1 MGKKKQNITCLK
13 NTNVI
18 VINKMDHPS
27 CVTSFNRAVNAFIK
41 RGQKEIV
48 INCRCEKNSIFPDA
62 CLPISALIQ
71 NYQRIY
77 GVRFKINES
86 SERYLSKCSFD
97 NPLCLPVEDIEKCRN
112 PLDKVFMYTSDS
124 GYEKQ
129 ISALVQ
135 AYIDCISRVAKCEEG
150 VLNGLTWCINE
161 VMDNVLVHS
170 KESTGYIMAQY
181 HRKKKKLAICV
192 FDCGIGIYKSLS
204 NSDKHKPVSEI
215 DSLTMAI
222 QEGVGDGKGQGNGL
236 YGLYQIV
243 EENGGKLSISS
254 GKSSIMLKNG
264 ELERYE
270 NAFPM
275 SIDHAGTI
283 VDFQLDLSKEIDIKS
298 ALKSLG
304 GYDVIDLRIEN
315 MLQEDNWLRYDVY
328 DNCCGTGTRKAG
340 EELRNDVRN
349 TLVRSKTP
357 IVLDFSKVK
366 ACSSSFIDEFIAK
379 LVVDMGIVE
388 FNNSIKLANMNELV
402 SHLCERSIDMRIY
415 DKWETHIE
423 SRKNS

>member
-1 MGKKKQNITCLK
+1 MGKKKPNITCLK
-13 NTNVI
+13 DTNVI

-27 CVTSFNRAVNAFIK
+27 CVTSFNRTVNAFIK
-41 RGQKEIV
+41 RGQKELV
-48 INCRCEKNSIFPDA
+48 IDCRCEQNSIFPDA

-77 GVRFKINES
+77 DVKFEIHES
-86 SERYLSKCSFD
+86 AERYLNNCSFA
-97 NPLCLPVEDIEKCRN
+97 NPLCLSVEDIEKCRN
-112 PLDKVFMYTSDS
+112 PLDKVFMYTSEP

-181 HRKKKKLAICV
+181 HGKKKKLAICV

-204 NSDKHKPVSEI
+204 NSEKHKPVSEI
-215 DSLTMAI
+215 DSLTKAI

-264 ELERYE
+264 KLERYE
-270 NAFPM
+270 NVCPM
-275 SIDHAGTI
+275 SSDHAGTI
-283 VDFQLDLSKEIDIKS
+283 VDFQLDLSKKIDVKA
-298 ALKSLG
+298 ALKRLG
-304 GYDVIDLRIEN
+304 GYDTIDMRIEN
-315 MLQEDNWLRYDVY
+315 MIQDDNWLRYDVY

-340 EELRNDVRN
+340 EELRNDVIN
-349 TLVRSKTP
+349 TLVRSKIP
-357 IVLDFSKVK
+357 IILDFSKVK
-366 ACSSSFIDEFIAK
+366 VCSSSFIDEFVAK

-388 FNNSIKLANMNELV
+388 FNKSIKLDNMNDLV

-415 DKWETHIE
+415 DKWENHIE
-423 SRKNS
+423 SKQK